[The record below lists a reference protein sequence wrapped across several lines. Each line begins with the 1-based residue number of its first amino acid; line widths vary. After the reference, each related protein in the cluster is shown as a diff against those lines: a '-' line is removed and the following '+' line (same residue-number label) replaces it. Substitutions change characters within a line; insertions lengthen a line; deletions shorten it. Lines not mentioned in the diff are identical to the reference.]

1 MLNDIKIKLDK
12 IGPGFCLEKWTSAVF
27 HLQKGS
33 TNSCHHCRSH
43 IIPLEE
49 VKKNIHTI
57 HNTPQ
62 KKIQRKI
69 MMNGGWSDECDYCS
83 VVEKQGGTSDR
94 IIVSGRERSSKYY
107 DSIVNDW
114 SQDFKP
120 TNIDVSFNNVCNLAC
135 SYCGPHNST
144 TWVKDIEEN
153 GRYPGNYN
161 DIPSDLQLV
170 VSENPYIEPFWECF
184 KDVYPNLENLI
195 INGGEPLMI
204 KETYRCLEYIVNNPN
219 KNLDVTI
226 NSNLCVEE
234 KLIDRLVEIVA
245 KIKQGEHVKSL
256 SIYTSNEA
264 HGKQAEY
271 IRHGLNYTNWLK
283 NINRLL
289 ESSPSV
295 KVGFMATYNLL
306 SVFSFTDLLKD
317 VKRLIDKYTERRII
331 FMPGYVRHPDFL
343 SVRLLPIQFRFKIVE
358 SLEYI
363 KSNFINEQTR
373 LRFEQILTY
382 YDTNQDTDYSKF
394 KEFIVEF
401 DRRRNLNFKETFPE
415 INWLF

>member
-1 MLNDIKIKLDK
+1 MLDDIKIKLNK

-43 IIPLEE
+43 VIPLEE
-49 VKKNIHTI
+49 VKKNIHAI
-57 HNTPQ
+57 HNTPH

-69 MMNGGWSDECDYCS
+69 MMDGGWSDECDYCS

-94 IIVSGRERSSKYY
+94 LIVSARERSLKYY

-161 DIPSDLQLV
+161 DIPVDLQLV
-170 VSENPYIEPFWECF
+170 VSENPYLEPFWEWF
-184 KDVYPNLENLI
+184 KDVHPSLENLI

-204 KETYRCLEYIVNNPN
+204 KETYRCLEYIYNNPN

-226 NSNLCVEE
+226 NSNLCVED
-234 KLIDRLVEIVA
+234 KLIDRLIEIVS
-245 KIKQGEHVKSL
+245 KIKQGDHVKSL
-256 SIYTSNEA
+256 SIFTSNEA

-271 IRHGLNYTNWLK
+271 IRHGLNYKKWTE
-283 NINRLL
+283 NIERLL
-289 ESSPSV
+289 SV
-295 KVGFMATYNLL
+295 EDIGIGINATYNVL
-306 SVFSFTDLLKD
+306 SVHSFDKLSEDIKNFANRYGEY
-317 VKRLIDKYTERRII
+317 RLMYVPKYL
-331 FMPGYVRHPDFL
+331 RHPEFL
-343 SVRLLPIQFRFKIVE
+343 NIRLLPKEYRYKIVD
-358 SLEYI
+358 SLDYI
-363 KSNFINEQTR
+363 RNNFKNQQTQT
-373 LRFEQILTY
+373 RFEQILNY
-382 YDTNQDTDYSKF
+382 YDSGCMTDTNQLKMF
-394 KEFIVEF
+394 VEEYN
-401 DRRRNLNFKETFPE
+401 RRRNLNFKEVFPE
-415 INWLF
+415 YDWLFK

>member
-1 MLNDIKIKLDK
+1 MSNDIKIKLDK

-43 IIPLEE
+43 VIPLEE
-49 VKKNIHTI
+49 VKKNIHAI

-62 KKIQRKI
+62 KKIQRK
-69 MMNGGWSDECDYCS
+69 MMMDGGWSDECDYCS
-83 VVEKQGGTSDR
+83 AVEKQGGTSDR

-107 DSIVNDW
+107 DSIVNNW

-161 DIPSDLQLV
+161 NIPVDLQLV
-170 VSENPYIEPFWECF
+170 VSENPYLEPFWEWF
-184 KDVYPNLENLI
+184 KDVHPSLENLI

-204 KETYRCLEYIVNNPN
+204 KETYRCLEYIFNNPN

-226 NSNLCVEE
+226 NSNLCVED
-234 KLIDRLVEIVA
+234 KLIDRLIEIVS
-245 KIKQGEHVKSL
+245 KIKKGEHVKSL
-256 SIYTSNEA
+256 SIFTSNEA

-271 IRHGLNYTNWLK
+271 IRHGLDYEKWRE
-283 NINRLL
+283 NIERLL
-289 ESSPSV
+289 SV
-295 KVGFMATYNLL
+295 EDIGIGINATYNVL
-306 SVFSFTDLLKD
+306 SVHSFDKLSEDIKNFANRYGEY
-317 VKRLIDKYTERRII
+317 RLMYMPKYLRNPE
-331 FMPGYVRHPDFL
+331 FL
-343 SVRLLPIQFRFKIVE
+343 NIRLLPKEYRYKIVD
-358 SLEYI
+358 SLDYI
-363 KSNFINEQTR
+363 KNNFNNQQTQT
-373 LRFEQILTY
+373 RFEQILNY
-382 YDTNQDTDYSKF
+382 YDSGFMTDTTQLKMF
-394 KEFIVEF
+394 VEEYN
-401 DRRRNLNFKETFPE
+401 RRRNLNFKEVFSE
-415 INWLF
+415 YDWLFK